1 MMAQLV
7 KKLSTVKRSVL
18 AETPSEQHSSTNFVL
33 AARNTTPEDPQRAGP
48 GQKQPSLL
56 KKFPSV
62 GFPVLTILPSL
73 HCRDT
78 KFEQMIESRNES
90 GYEKP
95 EFLARKLLAHRDGEV
110 MTAFYHQLEP
120 IFEFVY
126 GKRLEDF
133 VGSTELD
140 EIADWVKD

>member
-1 MMAQLV
+1 MVQLV

-18 AETPSEQHSSTNFVL
+18 AETPNESTNFVL
-33 AARNTTPEDPQRAGP
+33 PARNITLEDFQRVGL
-48 GQKQPSLL
+48 GQKQLSLL

-78 KFEQMIESRNES
+78 KFEQMIESRDES
-90 GYEKP
+90 GREKP
-95 EFLARKLLAHRDGEV
+95 EFLARKLLARRDDGEV

-126 GKRLEDF
+126 GKRLGDF